1 MRVRS
6 PILRR
11 VAHVGAVDDNMKAAA
26 AKTHYLRDAL
36 DALLAGKQPP
46 KTETKPVGC
55 VIQYEKK

>member
-1 MRVRS
+1 
-6 PILRR
+6 
-11 VAHVGAVDDNMKAAA
+11 MKAAA